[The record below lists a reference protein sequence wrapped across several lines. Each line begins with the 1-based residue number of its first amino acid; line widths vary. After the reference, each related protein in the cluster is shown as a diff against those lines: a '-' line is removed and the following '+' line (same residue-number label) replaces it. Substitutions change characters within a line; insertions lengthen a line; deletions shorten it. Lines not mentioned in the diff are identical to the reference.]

1 MEFKRKEPQTFIE
14 RISKLVDN
22 ASEYFAHR
30 KGLLPLL
37 GILLILVNFLLVSL
51 LPAEWYLVRTN
62 WCCTWE
68 SSPLFW
74 ASCWRKPCKQ
84 TNRKCPTKRH
94 TPAARYIYP

>member
-37 GILLILVNFLLVSL
+37 GILLIVVNFLLVSL

-62 WCCTWE
+62 LVLHLGIITAV
-68 SSPLFW
+68 LGILL
-74 ASCWRKPCKQ
+74 AK
-84 TNRKCPTKRH
+84 
-94 TPAARYIYP
+94 AL

>member
-62 WCCTWE
+62 LVLHLGIITAV
-68 SSPLFW
+68 LGILL
-74 ASCWRKPCKQ
+74 AK
-84 TNRKCPTKRH
+84 
-94 TPAARYIYP
+94 AL